1 MKQQSIKVLL
11 IEDNPGDARLL
22 QELLKEV
29 TSVQFYI
36 EQADCLSQGL
46 QSLIEQTFD
55 VILLDLSL
63 PDSQDLETFVKL
75 HRQAMAVPIV
85 VVTGLDDET
94 LAVRAVQMGAQDYLV
109 KGKVSSDLLARSIRY
124 AIERKRTEQQI
135 REQAALLNIATDA
148 ILVRDLQSKILFW
161 NQGAERLY
169 GWKAEEALGQ
179 DASKLLYKSDSSQFQ
194 KAYRCLIAEG
204 EWYGEIDQVTKAGKA
219 VLVASRWTLMRDEDA
234 KPKSILVV
242 STDITEKKQLEAQFL
257 RIQRMESIGTLASG
271 IAHDLNNILTPIL
284 ATAQLLKIRLV
295 QEDERTQRMLEIVE
309 VNTKRGAALI
319 KQVLSFA
326 RGVEGKQTIL
336 QIKHLIRE
344 IQQIAEETFPRSIEV
359 YNYTSPNLW
368 TITGNVTQLHQVLM
382 NLCVNARDAMPNG
395 GKLSISAENFV
406 VDENYARMNLDAKV
420 GSYIVVTLTDTGTGI
435 PAEMVD
441 RIFEPFFTTKE
452 VGKGT
457 GLGLSTVIGIV
468 KSHGGFIN
476 VTSVMGEGTEFKVFL
491 PAAKNSEIFE
501 EQAIEIPTGQ
511 GELVLIVDD
520 EAAICEAS
528 RTLLETYSYRVLTA
542 TNGIEAIG
550 LYVQHQHDIS
560 VVIVDLMM
568 PMMDGTTMIRTL
580 QEINSKVKI
589 IAVSGLAPSK
599 QILAETPTQIFLS
612 KPYSPQDF
620 LRAVYEILQVKSST
634 VWPPSSASEA

>member
-344 IQQIAEETFPRSIEV
+344 IQQIAEETFPKSIEV

-501 EQAIEIPTGQ
+501 EQGIEIPTGQ

-599 QILAETPTQIFLS
+599 QVLAETPTQIFLS

>member
-344 IQQIAEETFPRSIEV
+344 IQQIAEETFPKSIEV

-501 EQAIEIPTGQ
+501 EQGIEIPTGQ

>member
-542 TNGIEAIG
+542 TNGIEAIA

>member
-344 IQQIAEETFPRSIEV
+344 IQQIAEETFPKSIEV

>member
-344 IQQIAEETFPRSIEV
+344 IQQIAEETFPKSIEV

-491 PAAKNSEIFE
+491 PAATNSEIFE